1 VGFYIYVCECVCIE
15 RAGWTGGKV
24 SEPRRKVLEID
35 LNVSKTALWAF
46 RSGHEAKIVWVSER
60 LDVFRLRATINSLA
74 DKPISL
80 SRNSTKMFLL

>member
-1 VGFYIYVCECVCIE
+1 LKLGFYIYVCECVCIE

-46 RSGHEAKIVWVSER
+46 HSGHEAKIVWVSEWLEAACDDKQLGR
-60 LDVFRLRATINSLA
+60 QA
-74 DKPISL
+74 DFVES
-80 SRNSTKMFLL
+80 